1 MNRLNNSFIS
11 IFVLLALTLMFF
23 SINIPD
29 VFWTVDNFQSIA
41 SQIPV
46 LGILT
51 LAMAVSMITGGI
63 NLSIIATMNSC
74 SLVMAYF
81 ITQEYGS
88 DSLILLIFSGILTAL
103 FIGILNGFLIAII
116 KVSPIL
122 ATLGTMTLLNG
133 LNILISK
140 GSVIS
145 GFPKFLLNIEHDRF
159 LSIPI
164 PMIIFILSALMA
176 YVVLEK
182 MVIGKTIF
190 AIGNNENAA
199 LFSGINTNKVLII
212 VYILS
217 SVFCFIAAILMMA
230 KLDSAKASYGS
241 SYLLTSILAVVLGGI
256 NPDGGKGK
264 ILGII
269 LALCLLQTLES
280 GLNIMGVSSYIT
292 MALWGGLLILFIF
305 IQRIDIKELIK

>member
-1 MNRLNNSFIS
+1 MNRLTNSFIS